1 MRAENTVSESPVVRR
16 YDEAAVVI
24 AGGSSGIG
32 LASALGFAQ
41 AGVTRL
47 ALLSRDSERGAAAR
61 KTVLQACPG
70 PAEVIHLPVDAHDP
84 EQVTKAIEAAHRE
97 LGAVDVL
104 VNSVAAT
111 SYLPELLHRTP
122 IEDIPAILHAQALPP
137 MLLTRAAWPIMQAQ
151 NGGSVINVASDAA
164 KLATPGET
172 VFGGAMAAIVM
183 FSRAAAIEGKRN
195 GIRVNSITPSLV
207 SGTATT
213 ERNQAATFSKK
224 LFDKAAQLASLG
236 VSDAD
241 DQASLIAFLGGP
253 QSARL
258 TGQAISVNG
267 GISAS

>member
-1 MRAENTVSESPVVRR
+1 MTINPVVRS

-32 LASALGFAQ
+32 LASALAFVR

-47 ALLSRDSERGAAAR
+47 ALLSRDPERGAAAR
-61 KTVLQACPG
+61 QTVLQACPG
-70 PAEVIHLPVDAHDP
+70 PADVLHVPVDAHDP
-84 EQVTKAIEAAHRE
+84 AQVTEAIERAHRE

-111 SYLPELLHRTP
+111 DYLPDLLHRTP
-122 IEDIPAILHAQALPP
+122 IEDIPAILAAQAVPP
-137 MLLTRAAWPIMQAQ
+137 MLLTRAVWPIMQEQ

-183 FSRAAAIEGKRN
+183 FSRSAAIEGKRN
-195 GIRVNSITPSLV
+195 GIRVNAITPSLV

-213 ERNQAATFSKK
+213 ERNQHEAFSKK

-241 DQASLIAFLGGP
+241 DQASLIVFLGGP
-253 QSARL
+253 GSARL
-258 TGQAISVNG
+258 TGQAISVTG
-267 GISAS
+267 GISAA

>member
-1 MRAENTVSESPVVRR
+1 MSQTPVVRS

-32 LASALGFAQ
+32 LASALGFAR

-47 ALLSRDSERGAAAR
+47 ALLSKDSQRGAAAR
-61 KTVLQACPG
+61 QKVLDACAG
-70 PAEVIHLPVDAHDP
+70 PADVIHVPVDAHDP
-84 EQVTKAIEAAHRE
+84 EQVIRAVEKAHRE
-97 LGAVDVL
+97 LGAIDVL

-111 SYLPELLHRTP
+111 SHLPDLLHRTP

-137 MLLTRAAWPIMQAQ
+137 MLFTRAAWPIMQAQ
-151 NGGSVINVASDAA
+151 NGGSVVNVASDAA
-164 KLATPGET
+164 KVATPGET

-195 GIRVNSITPSLV
+195 GIRVNAITPSLV

-213 ERNQAATFSKK
+213 ERNQQAAFSKK
-224 LFDKAAQLASLG
+224 LFDKAATLATLG
-236 VSDAD
+236 VPDAD
-241 DQASLIAFLGGP
+241 DQASLIVFLGGP
-253 QSARL
+253 ASARL